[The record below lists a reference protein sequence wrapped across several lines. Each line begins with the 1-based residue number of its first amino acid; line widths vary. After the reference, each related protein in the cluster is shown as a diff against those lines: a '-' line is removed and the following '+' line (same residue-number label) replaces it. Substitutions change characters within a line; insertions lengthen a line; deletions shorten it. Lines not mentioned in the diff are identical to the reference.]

1 MLKTA
6 LYHLF
11 VPSGRTDRK
20 TFWITLAAFAVLVTS
35 FKAGLFMNDTSGAV
49 YFWGFL
55 IWLTMLFCGLFA
67 VYGKR
72 LKDFGRSV
80 LPIVTLLTAIII
92 VLIVIMLANGGA
104 EYFEAYSQY
113 ERKATIDP
121 EIRRAINER
130 YEARMEGAAPIV
142 NITIS
147 GMLVAFTLWVGLT
160 KGAPCP
166 NRYGPPPGQSET

>member
-1 MLKTA
+1 
-6 LYHLF
+6 
-11 VPSGRTDRK
+11 
-20 TFWITLAAFAVLVTS
+20 
-35 FKAGLFMNDTSGAV
+35 MNDTAGAV

-55 IWLTMLFCGLFA
+55 IWLTMLFCGTFA
-67 VYGKR
+67 IYGKR

-80 LPIVTLLTAIII
+80 WPIVILFTAIII

-121 EIRRAINER
+121 EVRQAINDR
-130 YEARMEGAAPIV
+130 YEARMESAAPIV
-142 NITIS
+142 NLSIS

-160 KGAPCP
+160 KGDPES
-166 NRYGPPPGQSET
+166 NRYGPPPAQNME